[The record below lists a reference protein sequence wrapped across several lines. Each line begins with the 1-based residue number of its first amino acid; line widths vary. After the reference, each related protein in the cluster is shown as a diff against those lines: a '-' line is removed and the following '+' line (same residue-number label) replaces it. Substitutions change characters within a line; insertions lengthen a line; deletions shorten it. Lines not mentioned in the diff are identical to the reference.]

1 MVLERANI
9 KINCTPK
16 AKVDIIRE
24 IGTMFYEQGYTS
36 EAYIQAMVD
45 KEEVFNTNIGNA
57 IAIPHGVEAARSEIK
72 KTGMI
77 LQTYPLGVDWGNGEK
92 VKVVIGIAAVGDE
105 HLDVLTKIA
114 MTLSDEAE
122 VEHLLSMTEEEIF
135 ELFAAE

>member
-1 MVLERANI
+1 MVLERTNI
-9 KINCTPK
+9 KINCAPR

-24 IGTMFYEQGYTS
+24 IGTMFYEQGYTT

-57 IAIPHGVEAARSEIK
+57 IAIPHGVEAARCEIK

-77 LQTYPLGVDWGNGEK
+77 LQTYPQGVDWGNGEM